1 MNKMTI
7 TIWGRQF
14 KLDISY
20 KVFQNMSV
28 TTLQTE
34 AADRFARIQSLNDS
48 LEPVKKYVLEKDGQE
63 NGIKEIDNIFKYVMP
78 VSVYIPQTKTRTVAI
93 LCNYKFDPEHGLAVV
108 YTNEKFDHVDE
119 EGMVL

>member
-63 NGIKEIDNIFKYVMP
+63 NGIKEIYNIFKYVMP
-78 VSVYIPQTKTRTVAI
+78 VSVYIPQTKELQAI
-93 LCNYKFDPEHGLAVV
+93 FCFLLKLPTPKRCVEP
-108 YTNEKFDHVDE
+108 
-119 EGMVL
+119 